1 LAQAL
6 VPNPGAL
13 GDIEKSQLAAIRTE
27 MAVFESSGVR
37 GRGLQLVYNYLQSFH
52 QRQSRLK
59 EHFLLPASCA
69 PKYDRDWLT
78 SR

>member
-1 LAQAL
+1 MEAASDQQSDLTLQQQMEIAINESLAQAL

-37 GRGLQLVYNYLQSFH
+37 GRGLQLVYNYLQSI
-52 QRQSRLK
+52 
-59 EHFLLPASCA
+59 P
-69 PKYDRDWLT
+69 PT
-78 SR
+78 

>member
-27 MAVFESSGVR
+27 MAVF
-37 GRGLQLVYNYLQSFH
+37 
-52 QRQSRLK
+52 
-59 EHFLLPASCA
+59 
-69 PKYDRDWLT
+69 
-78 SR
+78 